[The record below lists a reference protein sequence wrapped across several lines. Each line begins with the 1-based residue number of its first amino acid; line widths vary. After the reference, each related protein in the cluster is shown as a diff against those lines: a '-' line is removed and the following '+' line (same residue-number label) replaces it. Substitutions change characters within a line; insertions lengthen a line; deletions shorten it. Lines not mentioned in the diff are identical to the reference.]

1 MQYDP
6 PSPYMGGPPQRKSRT
21 QGESDHDSRPD
32 SNQKTTGVQ
41 DDDRGIPIPI
51 RQFLARQ
58 EVGKFDF
65 GREFGIIKNQD
76 EFKHRLEEYEAM
88 NNDPKS
94 CTDFPTDPKTRMEFA
109 LKIGKAIVNVD
120 RASDATNKNTVAQR
134 KPEEVQNEHNRD
146 DEKPGGHK
154 GSTAHSEPPKDT
166 ASDAVNH
173 LNRLKTT
180 EVEIMSWK
188 IMVSLGIAA
197 GVTQDLL
204 Y

>member
-1 MQYDP
+1 MR
-6 PSPYMGGPPQRKSRT
+6 GPPQPKSRT

-32 SNQKTTGVQ
+32 SDQKTTGVQ

-51 RQFLARQ
+51 RQFLGRQ

-88 NNDPKS
+88 NNEPKS
-94 CTDFPTDPKTRMEFA
+94 CTDFPTDHKTQREFA
-109 LKIGKAIVNVD
+109 LKIAKAIVNVD
-120 RASDATNKNTVAQR
+120 RAIDATNNKTVAQR
-134 KPEEVQNEHNRD
+134 KAEENQHEQDRGG
-146 DEKPGGHK
+146 EEPGGLT
-154 GSTAHSEPPKDT
+154 GSTAHSGPPKDE
-166 ASDAVNH
+166 ASNAVNH
-173 LNRLKTT
+173 LNRLKTA

-188 IMVSLGIAA
+188 VMVSLGLAS
-197 GVTQDLL
+197 GLTQDRL